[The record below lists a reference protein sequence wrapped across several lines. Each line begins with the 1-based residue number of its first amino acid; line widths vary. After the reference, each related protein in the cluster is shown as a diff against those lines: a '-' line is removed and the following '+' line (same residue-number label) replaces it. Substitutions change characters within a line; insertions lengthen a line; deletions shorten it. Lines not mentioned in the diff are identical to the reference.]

1 MINTIT
7 LPPFKKMCVTIG
19 NLPSSF
25 VESMS
30 YYEAL
35 CWMYNYLDK
44 TVIPA
49 INTEGEAIT
58 ELQTAFVTL
67 KNYVD
72 NYFENLDVQEEINN
86 KLDEMADS
94 GELEEIIG
102 QYINTNSVL
111 GFNTINDLKNAENL
125 INGSFVKTYGKN
137 SLNDGG
143 GQFYKIRTITSGD
156 TVDEINIIA
165 LTQYPTLIAERMQ
178 IRDKMLIV
186 GDSWSMP
193 NYPYITNQNLM
204 WFNQIAKELNLRV
217 QTYAVSGAG
226 YNVTNNRFR
235 TQVENIIANEN
246 PLEIKKIIIFGG
258 LNDLSTF
265 NTSSNDL
272 YTECN
277 YILNQ
282 LKNNFPN
289 SEITVIGI
297 NTPDG
302 SYFSKSSKAKDQ
314 LNDATLINSYQFVD
328 SIPFLLGYPTLFGE
342 NTNHHPNEAGQKFLA
357 GCILSSMNGTY
368 SRQIVK
374 TSSPYTIN
382 KFADWYPDLTGDITY
397 YEDRLKIDLNLN
409 IVNQFSDTAT
419 LTFTIPDLSLK
430 YSTNSLILRPEYSP
444 ANSFCVFINSTN
456 ETEIKIGVPANVT
469 GNYKGYIEIPY

>member
-1 MINTIT
+1 MNNEEKKYIKLT
-7 LPPFKKMCVTIG
+7 PFKMQVLQSFPFIDADFDALTNYELLCKVVEYLNKTID
-19 NLPSSF
+19 N
-25 VESMS
+25 
-30 YYEAL
+30 
-35 CWMYNYLDK
+35 
-44 TVIPA
+44 
-49 INTEGEAIT
+49 
-58 ELQTAFVTL
+58 
-67 KNYVD
+67 VD
-72 NYFENLDVQEEINN
+72 LLNEKIEEFQHYFDNLDVQDEINN
-86 KLDEMADS
+86 KLDDMAES

-111 GFNTINDLKNAENL
+111 GFNTITDLKNAENL

-137 SLNDGG
+137 NLNDGG

-156 TVDEINIIA
+156 VVDEINIIS

-265 NTSSNDL
+265 NTSTQDL
-272 YTECN
+272 YNECN
-277 YILNQ
+277 YILQQ
-282 LKNNFPN
+282 LKGNFPD

-297 NTPDG
+297 DTPDEL
-302 SYFSKSSKAKDQ
+302 FNDKSVIAKDQ
-314 LNDATLINSYQFVD
+314 LCDATMINSCQFID
-328 SIPFLLGYPTLFGE
+328 SIPFLLGYNTLFSE
-342 NTNHHPNEAGQKFLA
+342 NTNHHPNEIGQKFLG
-357 GCILSSMNGTY
+357 GCILSSIKGTY
-368 SRQIVK
+368 TRQVVRK
-374 TSSPYTIN
+374 ALPYTIN
-382 KFADWYPDLTGDITY
+382 KTVDWYPDLTANVSY
-397 YEDRLKIDLNLN
+397 YKDKMKIDLTLAIENSFGSESVLTYSIPSLN
-409 IVNQFSDTAT
+409 FDNKTD
-419 LTFTIPDLSLK
+419 
-430 YSTNSLILRPEYSP
+430 SLILRPEYNIS
-444 ANSFCVFINSTN
+444 NSYCVLQNSSN
-456 ETEIKIGVPANVT
+456 NSQIKISVPANQT
-469 GNYKGYIEIPY
+469 GNYIGYIEIPY